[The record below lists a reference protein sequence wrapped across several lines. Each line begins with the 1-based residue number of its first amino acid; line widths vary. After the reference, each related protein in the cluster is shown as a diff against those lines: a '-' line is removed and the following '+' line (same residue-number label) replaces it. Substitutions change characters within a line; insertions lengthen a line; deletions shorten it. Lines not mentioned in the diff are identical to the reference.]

1 MVKVTINVREI
12 GQILA
17 SDQVRD
23 PLHDIAEKMADRARA
38 SAPVASGAYRDGI
51 DVEPDHWQR
60 GAAQYAIERVVA
72 HDGKSSAIES
82 RTGNLKRAMRR

>member
-23 PLHDIAEKMADRARA
+23 PLHDVAEKMADRARA
-38 SAPVASGAYRDGI
+38 SAPVASGAYRDDI

-72 HDGKSSAIES
+72 HDSKSLAIES
-82 RTGNLKRAMRR
+82 RTGNLKRAMRG